1 MIEEEEGKLPVVY
14 GLLFL
19 LDFNIKVEN
28 RWWVAY
34 RLLTSFLEFSLNK
47 KNSSGLAVRP
57 NPDLMGDNPPDAE
70 SIFRLAERTTRLD
83 GSDDGDDETGSAVRR
98 TITMYRDGFMV
109 DDGPYRRLDDPANAD
124 FLRSLARGQ
133 TPRELMEMS
142 SDDSTAN
149 KTGDVVVQLIDK
161 RSEDYVPVFQSF
173 SGAGTSLGIVNTST
187 DGRFDPAALR
197 QSAAPAND
205 GPTTSIQVRLLNG
218 QRRVISIALNQ
229 TVTDLARQLV
239 VDDESEQQSFRLVTG
254 FPPKPIVDITST
266 IEAAGL
272 KGAQVTMQKA

>member
-1 MIEEEEGKLPVVY
+1 MANVH
-14 GLLFL
+14 GLYSNKNN
-19 LDFNIKVEN
+19 DSDDDDDDGNN
-28 RWWVAY
+28 RFVGGIGD
-34 RLLTSFLEFSLNK
+34 RGGG
-47 KNSSGLAVRP
+47 SGLAVRP
-57 NPDLMGDNPPDAE
+57 NPDLMGENPPDAE

-83 GSDDGDDETGSAVRR
+83 GSDDGDETGSAVRR

-142 SDDSTAN
+142 SDDSNAN

-161 RSEDYVPVFQSF
+161 RTEDYVPVFQSF

-187 DGRFDPAALR
+187 DGLFDPATLR

-239 VDDESEQQSFRLVTG
+239 ADDETEQQSFRLVTG
-254 FPPKPIVDITST
+254 FPPKPIVDITAT